1 MKRGLKSNLKFGAMA
16 LLLAFVLCGRVDAMA
31 TDTLTVV
38 VAGSMEDAR
47 FVPDRLTV
55 QTGDVVRFDVREG
68 IHTVTAYHP
77 DNRRD
82 LGIPEQA
89 NSFDSGPLTVG
100 DIWYLTVSVNGVY
113 NYFCIPHES
122 MGHTGQIIAE

>member
-1 MKRGLKSNLKFGAMA
+1 MKRGFKSNLKFGALS
-16 LLLAFVLCGRVDAMA
+16 LLLISVLCGRVDAMA

-38 VAGSMEDAR
+38 VAGSMDNAR
-47 FVPDRLTV
+47 FIPDQLTI
-55 QTGDVVRFDVREG
+55 QTGDVVRFEVHEG

-77 DNRRD
+77 NNRRD

-89 NSFDSGPLTVG
+89 NSFDSGPIATG
-100 DIWYLTVSVNGVY
+100 DIWYLKVSVRGVY

>member
-1 MKRGLKSNLKFGAMA
+1 MKQGIKTKLKVGTMA
-16 LLLAFVLCGRVDAMA
+16 FLLFAVLSTRADAMVV
-31 TDTLTVV
+31 DTLTVV
-38 VAGSMEDAR
+38 VAGTMEDAR

-82 LGIPEQA
+82 IGIPEQA

-100 DIWYLTVSVNGVY
+100 DIWFLQISVNGVY

>member
-1 MKRGLKSNLKFGAMA
+1 MRQGYNSSLKVGFMV
-16 LLLAFVLCGRVDAMA
+16 LLLVSVLCGRVEAMA

-38 VAGSMEDAR
+38 VTGTMEDAR
-47 FVPDRLTV
+47 FIPNRLTV
-55 QTGDVVRFDVREG
+55 QTGDVVRFEVREG

-82 LGIPEQA
+82 LGIPEKA
-89 NSFDSGPLTVG
+89 NSFDSGPITVG
-100 DIWYLTVSVNGVY
+100 DIWFLPIGIKGVY

>member
-1 MKRGLKSNLKFGAMA
+1 MKQGIKTKLKVGTMA
-16 LLLAFVLCGRVDAMA
+16 FLLFAVLSTRADAMVV
-31 TDTLTVV
+31 DTLTVV
-38 VAGSMEDAR
+38 VAGTMVDAR

-82 LGIPEQA
+82 IGIPEQA

-100 DIWYLTVSVNGVY
+100 DIWFLQISVNGVY